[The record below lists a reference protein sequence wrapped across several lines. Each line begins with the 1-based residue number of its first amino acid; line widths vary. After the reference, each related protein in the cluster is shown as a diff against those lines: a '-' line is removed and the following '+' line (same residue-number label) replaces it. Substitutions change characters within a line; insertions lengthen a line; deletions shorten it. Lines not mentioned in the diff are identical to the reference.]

1 MSYMIL
7 VISCMYIC
15 DLLSVREVVNTLPS
29 GDSKSSENIQTKW
42 TLQVQG
48 KHACRP
54 AEKMA
59 PSASVLQT

>member
-1 MSYMIL
+1 
-7 VISCMYIC
+7 MYIC